1 MPALEK
7 LSKKVIILVII
18 LLFTIF
24 SLPKALAQSEFNG
37 TMYNSNYILKM
48 GNFNQSAGKGT
59 NSQYTVTSTTGQ
71 TGPGLYS
78 GANYTVRAGF
88 QYIYSIIPF
97 SFTISGNFVDFGILS
112 ATNPVTRT
120 SVLSINN
127 QSAGG
132 YTVKAYE
139 NHQLLLP
146 GAGQVIPDTT
156 CDNGTCTELTPSPW
170 TSSLTYGF
178 GYRCDQ
184 VDATNYCSTDF
195 NTSTNYKQFADNS
208 KSELGQTLMSGQS
221 ARNQRAQVTYKVN
234 ISATQPAGLYTNVIT
249 YIATPTY

>member
-1 MPALEK
+1 MAKNKALIK
-7 LSKKVIILVII
+7 VII
-18 LLFTIF
+18 LLFILFFSTIDA
-24 SLPKALAQSEFNG
+24 PKSLAQSLFNG
-37 TMYNSNYILKM
+37 TMSNDNYILKM
-48 GNFNQSAGKGT
+48 GNFNESAGKGT
-59 NSQYTVTSTTGQ
+59 NSQFKVTSTTGQ

-97 SFTISGNFVDFGILS
+97 RFTITGNVVNFGILS
-112 ATNPVTRT
+112 ASNPVTRT
-120 SVLSINN
+120 STLTINN

-156 CDNGTCTELTPSPW
+156 CDSGTCTDTTASPW

-178 GYRCDQ
+178 GYRCDI
-184 VDATNYCSTDF
+184 VDATNYCPSDF
-195 NTSTNYKQFADNS
+195 STSTNYKQFADLS
-208 KSELGQTLMSGQS
+208 KSENAVTLMSGQS
-221 ARNQRAQVTYKVN
+221 ARSQRAQITYKAN